1 VYAVFYTLPFASF
14 DVREIASPLTE
25 PPQTPP
31 PDFPLTPKAAAQELA
46 DDEVTAKAKRKPKE
60 KKQIIDDVTEL
71 TGGPGARA
79 GRGLGAPIV
88 KDVSDILADQQS
100 LPRSA
105 MVMRLM
111 EIREDPLAYFL
122 PTKVTPEGTFFFAG
136 PPGLAPELSDLFM
149 RPLQSGLPT
158 KKRGASPDKAGR
170 KKPRIEESVH
180 EDEQVEQARRDASV
194 APSIALASEALGG
207 RASMAPDGGFDFGDM
222 TGGLD
227 EFQMDVG
234 GEFPV
239 ARDALGLEES
249 KGPATDRSRFSTPA
263 IEGEEGEESYAD
275 MTSPIA
281 TFEVRPSSQTQE
293 AASDGEG
300 TGYSKNTVKALG
312 VIRKELRPEGRE
324 DGVEHVISFRKMSE
338 KASRRAASAF
348 FFELLVLGTRDCV
361 KLSQSAPFENIEIRA
376 KDKLWERQRHGSIA
390 PSTVSARG

>member
-1 VYAVFYTLPFASF
+1 
-14 DVREIASPLTE
+14 
-25 PPQTPP
+25 
-31 PDFPLTPKAAAQELA
+31 
-46 DDEVTAKAKRKPKE
+46 
-60 KKQIIDDVTEL
+60 
-71 TGGPGARA
+71 
-79 GRGLGAPIV
+79 
-88 KDVSDILADQQS
+88 
-100 LPRSA
+100 

-122 PTKVTPEGTFFFAG
+122 PTKVTPEGTFFLAG

-149 RPLQSGLPT
+149 RPLQTSLPS

-170 KKPRIEESVH
+170 KKPRVEGSIH
-180 EDEQVEQARRDASV
+180 EDEQVEQGRRDASI

-239 ARDALGLEES
+239 AHDELGLGQS
-249 KGPATDRSRFSTPA
+249 KGAATEQSRSSTPA
-263 IEGEEGEESYAD
+263 VDGEEGEETYAD
-275 MTSPIA
+275 LTCPIA
-281 TFEVRPSSQTQE
+281 SFDVRPSPAQAQE
-293 AASDGEG
+293 AAGDGEG

-312 VIRKELRPEGRE
+312 IIRKELKPEDRE
-324 DGVEHVISFRKMSE
+324 DDEERVMSFRRMTE

-361 KLSQSAPFENIEIRA
+361 KLTQNAAFENIEVHA
-376 KDKLWERQRHGSIA
+376 KDKLWERQRHGSVA
-390 PSTVSARG
+390 PSIASATVY

>member
-1 VYAVFYTLPFASF
+1 MYAVLYTLLFTFS
-14 DVREIASPLTE
+14 DVHEIASPLTE
-25 PPQTPP
+25 PPRTPP
-31 PDFPLTPKAAAQELA
+31 PDLPLTPKAAAQELA
-46 DDEVTAKAKRKPKE
+46 DNDEATPKAKRKPKE
-60 KKQIIDDVTEL
+60 KKQIIDAVTEL

-79 GRGLGAPIV
+79 GRGLGAPVI

-105 MVMRLM
+105 MMMRLM

-149 RPLQSGLPT
+149 RPLQNGLPT

-170 KKPRIEESVH
+170 KKPRLEESVH
-180 EDEQVEQARRDASV
+180 EDEHVEQARRDASV
-194 APSIALASEALGG
+194 APSIALASEVLGG
-207 RASMAPDGGFDFGDM
+207 RASIVPDGGFDFGDV

-227 EFQMDVG
+227 DFQMDVG
-234 GEFPV
+234 GEFPH
-239 ARDALGLEES
+239 DTFGLERS
-249 KGPATDRSRFSTPA
+249 KGPPTDLSRLSTPA
-263 IEGEEGEESYAD
+263 LEGEEGEETYAD
-275 MTSPIA
+275 MTCPIA
-281 TFEVRPSSQTQE
+281 TFEVRPSPTQAPE
-293 AASDGEG
+293 IVGDGEG

-324 DGVEHVISFRKMSE
+324 GHEEHVVSFRKMSE

-376 KDKLWERQRHGSIA
+376 NDKLWERQRHGSIA
-390 PSTVSARG
+390 PSVVSAM

>member
-1 VYAVFYTLPFASF
+1 MFILYPVTLS
-14 DVREIASPLTE
+14 DIHEIASPLTE

-31 PDFPLTPKAAAQELA
+31 PDLPLTPKAAAQELA
-46 DDEVTAKAKRKPKE
+46 GDEATAKAKRKPKE
-60 KKQIIDDVTEL
+60 KKQIIDDITEL
-71 TGGPGARA
+71 TDGPGARA
-79 GRGLGAPIV
+79 GRGLGARVV

-105 MVMRLM
+105 LVMRLM

-122 PTKVTPEGTFFFAG
+122 PTKITAEGTFFFSG

-170 KKPRIEESVH
+170 KKARVEESVH
-180 EDEQVEQARRDASV
+180 EDEHVEQGRRDASI
-194 APSIALASEALGG
+194 APSLALASEALGG

-227 EFQMDVG
+227 DFQMDVG

-239 ARDALGLEES
+239 AQDALGLERS
-249 KGPATDRSRFSTPA
+249 KGPPTDLSRLSTPPVDP
-263 IEGEEGEESYAD
+263 EEGEETYAD
-275 MTSPIA
+275 MTCPIA
-281 TFEVRPSSQTQE
+281 SFEVRPSSQTQE
-293 AASDGEG
+293 AAGDGEG

-312 VIRKELRPEGRE
+312 IIRKELKPEGRE
-324 DGVEHVISFRKMSE
+324 AEEEHVMSFRKMSE

-376 KDKLWERQRHGSIA
+376 KDKLWERQRHGSVA
-390 PSTVSARG
+390 PSIVSARG